1 MHLHAIGIEAP
12 PPRFVLLASEEEA
25 DLVSARLEQMTG
37 KGGFASQD
45 VSAFVP
51 ACLRQRWGGVVR
63 LDWWEEV
70 SDLASSSNG
79 FLFGFKVA
87 RVKGVRGV
95 APPRCL

>member
-1 MHLHAIGIEAP
+1 MRLHAIGIEAP

-45 VSAFVP
+45 VSAFFP

-79 FLFGFKVA
+79 FLLGFKVA
-87 RVKGVRGV
+87 RVKGVCGV